1 MRWTCLAL
9 ALVLV
14 AATNAPAQRTR
25 HLDHLNWMEVEELV
39 PMAIQTVFLPVGTV
53 EAHGVGPNGADN
65 LVPEA
70 LAVYLA
76 EQLDGLIAPT
86 ISYGV
91 NTSIDEYAG
100 TFGIAPELLEVLAKQ
115 VMTGLAKTGFRNII
129 VLNGHGPNFAPLD
142 AAAIEVFR
150 ETEAR
155 VMVINWWSATADLS
169 EEVWGEQGGH
179 AGLNENAALMVVARD
194 DVLPEL
200 YRPEQAT
207 PFNDAWSAYP
217 FPTTI
222 GLYTPGEGYLDFD
235 RAKAERYFNRVKEEM
250 LAIVR
255 DVITKWDAGGH

>member
-100 TFGIAPELLEVLAKQ
+100 TFGITPELLEVLA
-115 VMTGLAKTGFRNII
+115 T
-129 VLNGHGPNFAPLD
+129 
-142 AAAIEVFR
+142 AIQVFR